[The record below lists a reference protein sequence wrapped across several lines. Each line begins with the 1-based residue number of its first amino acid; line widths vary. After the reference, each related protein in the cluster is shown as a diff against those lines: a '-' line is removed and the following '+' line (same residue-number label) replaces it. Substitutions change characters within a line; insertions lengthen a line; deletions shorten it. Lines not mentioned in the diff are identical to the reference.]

1 MNATLGLGRRLFAMA
16 CITCGF
22 FITGVLLIVMLDSL
36 SETVE
41 MAGIFP
47 GREASSNSELPGMPN
62 PAQQRGDRQ
71 RADFEAEHTNV
82 RARDLDGGEGS
93 SQQAVMS
100 GPEGGLLRNKG
111 AVEWQLAEEPSQL
124 ISRPG
129 GKLFELMRARTLV
142 ETSEKLN
149 GDPDNREFG
158 DPQAVQ
164 APPFAD
170 ASVAGSERRKNQA
183 LFPEVPTRLPPL
195 YEQVVTAS
203 ASGPGQTNSSDLK
216 LWSPPEF
223 PLDFDDSSEDED
235 SVEPVESSDSKTPV
249 IFQSGVNATP
259 VENRLGPPLRTAQIQ
274 SQSSL
279 PPLPS
284 PEPDANGTAAPQE
297 NQATEQPDSGADQ
310 DEDTLGEEPE
320 PPDPQFL
327 RNQTILLDPGEY
339 QIEWGIQYLQD
350 SSDFTLA
357 QVVGDSLVV
366 AEAKRRARVLMTPV
380 EFRYGISP
388 VLQANVNIPWGFSSN
403 EFSFFSTDDFGNA
416 GGLGDVTVGLTG
428 LLVEGKNKSPDV
440 LIIAAVTAPTGEADF
455 ASTLAVPGSSLGEG
469 FWAFTGGVNFIRT
482 YDPVV
487 LFWGAGYR
495 HRLQANFD
503 DEVVGTLEV
512 EPGAHAF
519 YRLGVGFAINPQVT
533 VGASFTGSYIAEN
546 VINGSRTAGGIREP
560 MMLRLNVTIA
570 DSQEQGKNN
579 KLHQRPH
586 SQWKAKTTEPFVNIG
601 LTETA
606 ADVMFGVS
614 WTK

>member
-1 MNATLGLGRRLFAMA
+1 MNATLGLGRRWLAMA
-16 CITCGF
+16 CIICG
-22 FITGVLLIVMLDSL
+22 ILVTGVLLIVMLDSL
-36 SETVE
+36 SETIE
-41 MAGIFP
+41 MAGVFP
-47 GREASSNSELPGMPN
+47 GREASSNSELPGTRN

-71 RADFEAEHTNV
+71 RADSEAEHTNV
-82 RARDLDGGEGS
+82 GVRGLDGGEGS
-93 SQQAVMS
+93 PQQAVMP

-111 AVEWQLAEEPSQL
+111 AVERQLAEEPSQL
-124 ISRPG
+124 ISRQG
-129 GKLFELMRARTLV
+129 GKLLELTRARTLV
-142 ETSEKLN
+142 ETSEKPN
-149 GDPDNREFG
+149 GDPDNRDFR
-158 DPQAVQ
+158 DP
-164 APPFAD
+164 PPFAD
-170 ASVAGSERRKNQA
+170 ASAAGSEPRQNQA

-195 YEQVVTAS
+195 SEQVVTAS
-203 ASGPGQTNSSDLK
+203 ASHPEQTNSSDLK
-216 LWSPPEF
+216 LWP
-223 PLDFDDSSEDED
+223 PLDFDDSSEEEN
-235 SVEPVESSDSKTPV
+235 SVEPVESSDSKAPV
-249 IFQSGVNATP
+249 IFQSAVNATP
-259 VENRLGPPLRTAQIQ
+259 VENRPAPLRTAQNQ

-284 PEPDANGTAAPQE
+284 PEPVPNGTAVPQE
-297 NQATEQPDSGADQ
+297 NQATEQPDSSDDQ

-327 RNQTILLDPGEY
+327 RDQTILLDPGEY

-357 QVVGDSLVV
+357 QVMGNSLVV

-388 VLQANVNIPWGFSSN
+388 ALQANVNIPWGFSSS
-403 EFSFFSTDDFGNA
+403 EFSFFSTDDFGNV
-416 GGLGDVTVGLTG
+416 GGLGDVSVGLTG

-440 LIIAAVTAPTGEADF
+440 LIIAAVTAPTGEANF
-455 ASTLAVPGSSLGEG
+455 ASTLAAPGSSLGEG
-469 FWAFTGGVNFIRT
+469 FWAFTGGVNFIRV

-495 HRLQANFD
+495 HRLQADFD
-503 DEVVGTLEV
+503 DGVAGTLEV
-512 EPGAHAF
+512 DPGAHAF
-519 YRLGVGFAINPQVT
+519 YRLGVGFAINPQIT

-560 MMLRLNVTIA
+560 MMLRLHVTIA

-579 KLHQRPH
+579 KLHQSQH